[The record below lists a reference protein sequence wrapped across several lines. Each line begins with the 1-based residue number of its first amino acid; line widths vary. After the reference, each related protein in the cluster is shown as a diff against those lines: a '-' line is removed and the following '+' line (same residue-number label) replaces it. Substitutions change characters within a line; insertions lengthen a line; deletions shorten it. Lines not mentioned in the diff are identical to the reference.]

1 MAPQAGHRCVRAT
14 LLRVLICFAALG
26 ASQARAADLA
36 VTGHLGYMSEWEISA
51 TARTIGA
58 GRGGEFTGP
67 LVIKH
72 LAPCMPDET
81 AEKSGEIRFRRTGL
95 LSSWIEGELTFDKER
110 CTFKAREGT
119 DEGIMNCPDKGGV
132 PLTLKIQKN

>member
-1 MAPQAGHRCVRAT
+1 MAT
-14 LLRVLICFAALG
+14 LLRGLICFAALG
-26 ASQARAADLA
+26 VSQARAADVA
-36 VTGHLGYMSEWEISA
+36 VTGRLGFMSEWEISA
-51 TARTIGA
+51 TARTIGT

-72 LAPCMPDET
+72 LAACMPNET

-110 CTFKAREGT
+110 CTFEAREGT
-119 DEGIMNCPDKGGV
+119 DEGTMKCPNKGGV
-132 PLTLKIQKN
+132 PLNLKIQKN